1 MSERSSSVSRSSLY
15 PSSRSPSRPSSSSQS
30 DEFVHAGRLERRR
43 RSTREEREGEELIEE
58 GDEREES
65 RAKLGVGNRG
75 AARLAG
81 DERGSSESRSNPGY
95 SSAMASDA
103 IFQMFP
109 EPRQHQEMSGSECE
123 DDGFLRKQYPMLY
136 MTLKAREHPSIADVR
151 YANEGANCSL
161 CRQLDNNTLGS
172 IKVLK
177 PHEVKGYLNSYNLQF
192 TEEQVNVHLAH
203 TAGDENVIGV
213 IQNMSVDLIS
223 KSYSLANAASLRVM
237 HRITTHMG
245 RALFV
250 PDLDAA
256 KVHNDAVKQFMGL
269 AATCQALMKHN
280 HVGENKGVPAARSP
294 LL

>member
-1 MSERSSSVSRSSLY
+1 M
-15 PSSRSPSRPSSSSQS
+15 
-30 DEFVHAGRLERRR
+30 HC
-43 RSTREEREGEELIEE
+43 TREEREREVEE
-58 GDEREES
+58 GDKQEET
-65 RAKLGVGNRG
+65 RAKLGVSNLLEPRRG
-75 AARLAG
+75 AACLAG
-81 DERGSSESRSNPGY
+81 DERGSSEPQSNPGY
-95 SSAMASDA
+95 SAAMASDA

-109 EPRQHQEMSGSECE
+109 EPSQHQEMSGPECE

-151 YANEGANCSL
+151 YANEGTNCSL
-161 CRQLDNNTLGS
+161 CHQLDENTLGS

-203 TAGDENVIGV
+203 TTGDENVISV

-280 HVGENKGVPAARSP
+280 HIGENRGVPNVRSP